1 MRNRG
6 HIRRPCSLRG
16 WRRQWRWHL
25 ALAAAV
31 WELAGAG
38 RAAIQFDV
46 FVGYGSGGANDGVV
60 REAGW
65 FPVACEV
72 FNDGA
77 AFDAVFELS
86 SRQLGGGQTRR
97 LAIELPTNT
106 RKRFSF
112 PVFAG
117 ASRYASWDAR
127 LLDLRGKLRAER
139 LEMRTKDVAWDS
151 YLLGGL
157 PRSFGGLPSFP
168 PGAASRSDS
177 PLVARLIAE
186 QFPDNPIALEGLNA
200 IYLNSEKALEL
211 KGPQANALVA
221 WVHGGGHLIVGTE
234 QAQDVS
240 ATPWLRELFPCELS
254 GAATNYSRGA
264 LQAWLQAGPTAGA
277 EERAGGVG
285 ASSVRRPARPAG
297 LPAARPPAA
306 TSADPYFR
314 LQTDSAFE
322 ETGFVVFTG
331 SLRDGEVTL
340 ALGKS
345 PLAVTAARGRGQ
357 VTALLFSPERE
368 PFRSWK
374 NRPWFWAR
382 LLNLPGEIFES
393 PRAYGHGTTSI
404 DGVFGAM
411 IDTRQV
417 RKLPVEWL
425 LGLLVIYLVVIGP
438 LDQWWLKR
446 INRQMLTWLTF
457 PAYVLL
463 FSLLIYYIGYKL
475 RAGETEWNELQLVD
489 VLPRGEQAEL
499 RGRTYASLYSSVN
512 ARYRLGSEQ
521 PHATVRTE
529 FVGAWRGASEAGR
542 SDIEMRPRGFLAD
555 VAVPVWTSLLYVS
568 DWEQPADTPLSATAT
583 LQGTRLSLTAQNRL
597 PRHLTNVYAAW
608 QGRLY
613 ELGQLDAGKSKT
625 TVLEPDRGQPLAEY
639 AQSASQQFSHVADS
653 RRQAFGRDQRSRL
666 PLAPASI
673 IAASFLRYAQGFDP
687 MQRSFV
693 YPAGLDLSPLVGRGD
708 AVILAWDGG
717 GSHASSP
724 LRRFNPPRTSQNAM
738 LRLAVP
744 VKKGGP

>member
-1 MRNRG
+1 M
-6 HIRRPCSLRG
+6 
-16 WRRQWRWHL
+16 
-25 ALAAAV
+25 
-31 WELAGAG
+31 
-38 RAAIQFDV
+38 QFDV
-46 FVGYGSGGANDGVV
+46 FVGYGSGGVNDGVV

-72 FNDGA
+72 FNDGP

-127 LLDLRGKLRAER
+127 LLDARGKLRAER
-139 LEMRTKDVAWDS
+139 LEMRTKDLAWDS

-157 PRSFGGLPSFP
+157 PRTFGGLPSFP
-168 PGAASRSDS
+168 PGAANRSDS
-177 PLVARLIAE
+177 PLAARLTAE

-211 KGPQANALVA
+211 KAGQVNALVA
-221 WVHGGGHLIVGTE
+221 WLHGGGHLIVGTE

-254 GAATNYSRGA
+254 GATTNYSRGS
-264 LQAWLQAGPTAGA
+264 LQAWLQAGPASA
-277 EERAGGVG
+277 PEERLGG
-285 ASSVRRPARPAG
+285 
-297 LPAARPPAA
+297 ARPPAVRVPGRPPGLPPGRQPA
-306 TSADPYFR
+306 APSVGPYFR

-322 ETGFVVFTG
+322 EAGFAVFTG
-331 SLRDGEVTL
+331 PLRDGEVTL
-340 ALGKS
+340 ALGKT

-374 NRPWFWAR
+374 NRAWFWAR
-382 LLNLPGEIFES
+382 LLNLPGEAFEA
-393 PRAYGHGTTSI
+393 PRAYGYASTSI

-529 FVGAWRGASEAGR
+529 FMGAGRGASEGGR
-542 SDIEMRPRGFLAD
+542 SDIEMRPKGFLAE

-568 DWEQPADTPLSATAT
+568 DWEQPADTPLSATAA
-583 LQGTRLSLTAQNRL
+583 LQGARLRLTAQNHL
-597 PRHLTNVYAAW
+597 PRNLTNVSVAW

-613 ELGQLDAGKSKT
+613 ELGQLGAGQST
-625 TVLEPDRGQPLAEY
+625 TAVLEPDRGQPLAEY
-639 AQSASQQFSHVADS
+639 AQTAGQQFYNAVQS

-673 IAASFLRYAQGFDP
+673 VAASFIRYVQGVEPF
-687 MQRSFV
+687 QRSFI
-693 YPAGLDLSPLVGRGD
+693 YPAGLDLSQLVARGD
-708 AVILAWDGG
+708 AVILAWDAG
-717 GSHASSP
+717 GSHAGSP
-724 LRRFNPPRTSQNAM
+724 LRRFNPPRTTQNAM

-744 VKKGGP
+744 VKKAGP